1 MQPVNRLPPE
11 ILSHVAQ
18 YLIGDDEDDA
28 ISVVPLTHVCRYW
41 RESIISTPEIWT
53 LISDKNGNMT
63 AVCLQRAKAAP
74 LKITLRVPLNSSF
87 HDIFAP
93 HLQNTQTLAV
103 HFISTIE
110 KLRSVFP
117 NFPRSMP
124 ALRSLELI
132 RPQDTEWDRTID
144 PFESF
149 LPPFERL
156 QLAGVPLYASLLKLG
171 TLTEFTISNRRFNLH
186 LDTLLDFLEGNH
198 SLKRVTLDIYFPKT
212 SLLQSRREI
221 AMKNQ
226 LRYLSIGCRDTAD
239 ARALISSI
247 PLQRGASLDIHLED
261 EGLKLNDFLPEIS
274 AAHLSSQPSPTFFQ
288 LGHGPLT
295 KHITLD
301 GPSGKL
307 SFFGLSE
314 VSFADLTVL
323 PLANVREVCLYYRK
337 EATKTTRKP
346 PAFCPSHFPALETLT
361 VDCNVDMLPVLSV
374 LLSNSPPSPSLK
386 TIGFLNCELSQGF
399 MEELAR
405 FASERQNIPTSTRLH
420 RVQIV
425 HSDGVHPS
433 IVSIRKLRKYVKI
446 VEVRTED
453 GFSMDLM

>member
-74 LKITLRVPLNSSF
+74 LKITLRVPLDSSF

-93 HLQNTQTLAV
+93 YLQNTRTLAV
-103 HFISTIE
+103 HSMSTIE

-117 NFPRSMP
+117 NFPQSMP

-132 RPQDTEWDRTID
+132 RSEDIAWDDTID

-156 QLAGVPLYASLLKLG
+156 QLTGLPLYASLLKVG
-171 TLTEFTISNRRFNLH
+171 TLTEFTISNCWFDLH

-198 SLKRVTLDIYFPKT
+198 SLEKVTLDLFFSGTY
-212 SLLQSRREI
+212 LLKSRRKI

-226 LRYLSIGCRDTAD
+226 LRCLSINCCKD
-239 ARALISSI
+239 AKALITSI
-247 PLQRGASLDIHLED
+247 PLRRGADLHIHLED
-261 EGLKLNDFLPEIS
+261 EDLKLNDFLPEIS
-274 AAHLSSQPSPTFFQ
+274 AAHLSSPPSPTFFQ

-337 EATKTTRKP
+337 ETTKTTHKP
-346 PAFCPSHFPALETLT
+346 PAFYPSHFPALETLT
-361 VDCNVDMLPVLSV
+361 VDCNVDVLPVLSV

-399 MEELAR
+399 MEELTR

-420 RVQIV
+420 RIQIV
-425 HSDGVHPS
+425 HSDGVFPS
-433 IVSIRKLRKYVKI
+433 IASVRKLRMYVRI
-446 VEVRTED
+446 VEVRAED
-453 GFSMDLM
+453 GFSMDLT